1 MNNVSLSTNFNAN
14 HYSNNNSVNK
24 YVNTQINGI
33 DKYTPGNKSLKK
45 NKNNISPVKKMM
57 SLILSGTLLLGGA
70 KACTGNKISDN
81 DNIDGTKIEY
91 VNVKKETRDSIAIPL
106 ITLKSKLN
114 KNNDFLKDVNI
125 SIAGS
130 YKDLNDDH
138 SFKTYLKNQEYTDLD
153 KGINFYSDSN
163 LQKIII
169 VQADPHDNF
178 GGKALSETAGL
189 GYSDL
194 PSLRHTLMHEVGHQF
209 DEYFGHD
216 HNAKFAKEWDNILKE
231 KEHDSHRN
239 PYTYENETPAEEE
252 IGVEYKWNSGLSD
265 KSEFQE
271 AILKD
276 LKHVAKL
283 KKQNSSHLA
292 CNVDYYT
299 QSIDFTKPITYYE
312 VDLAD
317 VARSEVYANLFAY
330 AIGEND
336 GDKEDFVENFKNSYK
351 VVQKDIQKYLNIKA
365 K

>member
-1 MNNVSLSTNFNAN
+1 MNNVGFSPNLNKNRYPN
-14 HYSNNNSVNK
+14 KPVNK
-24 YVNTQINGI
+24 YANTQINGV
-33 DKYTPGNKSLKK
+33 DKYTPGIESTQKSKK
-45 NKNNISPVKKMM
+45 TLSSFKKVMAF
-57 SLILSGTLLLGGA
+57 ILSGTLLLGGSR
-70 KACTGNKISDN
+70 ACTGNKISDN
-81 DNIDGTKIEY
+81 DNIDGMKIEY
-91 VNVKKETRDSIAIPL
+91 LNVKKETRDFIATPL

-114 KNNDFLKDVNI
+114 KDNDFLKDVKI
-125 SIAGS
+125 SIAGT

-138 SFKTYLKNQEYTDLD
+138 SFKTYLKEQEYTDLD
-153 KGINFYSDSN
+153 KGINFYSDNN

-178 GGKALSETAGL
+178 GDKALSETAGL

-194 PSLRHTLMHEVGHQF
+194 PSLKHTLMHEVGHQF

-216 HNAKFAKEWDNILKE
+216 HNAKFARDWDKVLEK

-265 KSEFQE
+265 KPEFQE

-283 KKQNSSHLA
+283 KKQNSKHLA

-299 QSIDFTKPITYYE
+299 QSIDFTKPITNYE

-351 VVQKDIQKYLNIKA
+351 IVQRDIQKYLNIKA
-365 K
+365 R